1 MNEFVRRCV
10 VSVRK
15 LYLLRSIKAGHK
27 PKWGDVFALAELA
40 AAGYVTDD
48 EKEQGPIRLT
58 PAGEALL
65 AQAEIE
71 ATDEA

>member
-1 MNEFVRRCV
+1 MTEFVRRCV

-15 LYLLRSIKAGHK
+15 LYLLRDVKAGRR
-27 PKWGDVFALAELA
+27 PKWGDVHALEELTA
-40 AAGYVTDD
+40 IGLVAQNPD
-48 EKEQGPIRLT
+48 RLT

-65 AQAEIE
+65 ARAEIE

>member
-1 MNEFVRRCV
+1 MTEFVRRCG

-15 LYLLRSIKAGHK
+15 LYLLRSIKDGHK
-27 PKWGDVFALAELA
+27 PKWGDVNALDELIA
-40 AAGYVTDD
+40 IGLVAQ
-48 EKEQGPIRLT
+48 EQARLT

-65 AQAEIE
+65 AKAEIE

>member
-1 MNEFVRRCV
+1 MTEFVRPCV

-27 PKWGDVFALAELA
+27 PKWGDVHALDELIA
-40 AAGYVTDD
+40 IGLVTQNPD
-48 EKEQGPIRLT
+48 RLT

-65 AQAEIE
+65 ARAEIE

>member
-1 MNEFVRRCV
+1 MTEFVRRCV

-27 PKWGDVFALAELA
+27 PKWGDVHALDELTA
-40 AAGYVTDD
+40 IGRVT
-48 EKEQGPIRLT
+48 KEQDCLT

-65 AQAEIE
+65 ARAEIE
-71 ATDEA
+71 ATDET